1 MNILSKSPLSDELE
15 VLISQSVKALRLQ
28 LDIDQRTLAT
38 RAMISLRAVKNLE
51 GGLGTT
57 LRTFVSVLRALGRED
72 WLKTLAPVASV
83 NPLSLTRQAT
93 PRQRASK
100 KKQS

>member
-1 MNILSKSPLSDELE
+1 MNIELKNPPSDELE
-15 VLISQSVKALRLQ
+15 IAISRDLKALRLQ
-28 LDIDQRTLAT
+28 LDINQKTLAA
-38 RAMISLRAVKNLE
+38 RANISLRAVKNLE

-83 NPLSLTRQAT
+83 NPLSLTRLAT

-100 KKQS
+100 RTP

>member
-1 MNILSKSPLSDELE
+1 MTISTKIHASDEME
-15 VLISQSVKALRLQ
+15 KLISESLKALRLQ
-28 LDIDQRTLAT
+28 LDIDQKTLAT
-38 RAMISLRAVKNLE
+38 RAEISLRAVKNLE

-83 NPLSLTRQAT
+83 NPLSLTRLAT

>member
-1 MNILSKSPLSDELE
+1 MKNSLKTHVSDELE

-28 LDIDQRTLAT
+28 LDIDQKTLAT
-38 RAMISLRAVKNLE
+38 RATISLRAVKNLE
-51 GGLGTT
+51 SGLGTT

-83 NPLSLTRQAT
+83 NPLNLTRLAT

-100 KKQS
+100 RKQS

>member
-1 MNILSKSPLSDELE
+1 MIISTKKHASDEME
-15 VLISQSVKALRLQ
+15 RLISESLKALRLQ
-28 LDIDQRTLAT
+28 LDIDQNTLAT
-38 RAMISLRAVKNLE
+38 RAEISLRAVKNLE
-51 GGLGTT
+51 SGLGTT

-100 KKQS
+100 KKQA